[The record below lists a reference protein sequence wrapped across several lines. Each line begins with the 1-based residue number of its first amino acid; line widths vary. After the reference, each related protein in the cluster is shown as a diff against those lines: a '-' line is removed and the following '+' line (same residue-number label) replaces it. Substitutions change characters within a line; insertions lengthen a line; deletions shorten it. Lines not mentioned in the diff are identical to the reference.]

1 MFKKLL
7 IVFIAIFGVLLSVPT
22 MVPGAAKYLPSWMH
36 PISLG
41 LDLKG
46 GAQLLLEV
54 DTKTMLEEKGFC
66 Y

>member
-7 IVFIAIFGVLLSVPT
+7 IVFVAIFGVLLSVPT
-22 MVPGAAKYLPSWMH
+22 MVPGVAKYFPSWAH

-46 GAQLLLEV
+46 EAQLLLEF
-54 DTKTMLEEKGFC
+54 DTKTMF
-66 Y
+66 